1 MANIKQRRGILRSK
15 GIQHERD
22 GGKRGKAL
30 KLFMVWSVTGQP
42 DGSLGIAG
50 GGGKLQKKSTL
61 TIIIS
66 SVPHRETS
74 EEVRQSPW
82 FCKYLPRFVRAAHWV
97 VRIDQ
102 GELSGKWPNTLIDTV
117 QPRQVK
123 QKFPK
128 GTEILQLQQKH
139 FMFAAA

>member
-42 DGSLGIAG
+42 DGSLGMG

-82 FCKYLPRFVRAAHWV
+82 FCKYLPHFVRAAHWV

>member
-50 GGGKLQKKSTL
+50 GGEAAEKVNTHYYYYF
-61 TIIIS
+61 IS
-66 SVPHRETS
+66 ST
-74 EEVRQSPW
+74 
-82 FCKYLPRFVRAAHWV
+82 
-97 VRIDQ
+97 
-102 GELSGKWPNTLIDTV
+102 
-117 QPRQVK
+117 
-123 QKFPK
+123 
-128 GTEILQLQQKH
+128 
-139 FMFAAA
+139 

>member
-50 GGGKLQKKSTL
+50 GELQKKSTL

>member
-15 GIQHERD
+15 GTQHERD

-50 GGGKLQKKSTL
+50 GEKLQKKSTL

-97 VRIDQ
+97 VWIDQ
-102 GELSGKWPNTLIDTV
+102 GEFSGKWPNTLIDTV
-117 QPRQVK
+117 Q
-123 QKFPK
+123 
-128 GTEILQLQQKH
+128 LQQKH